1 MTKEQAERDM
11 SKAEDQITSGDKT
24 LDAYREKLGFH
35 TEKEFQQV
43 QRQHQ
48 TDYPGLLEKNRQIRG
63 HIHQERKVLE
73 KAETAHQNA
82 FVRQVASLLF

>member
-11 SKAEDQITSGDKT
+11 SKAEDQIKSRNKT
-24 LDAYREKLGFH
+24 LDSYREKLGFH
-35 TEKEFQQV
+35 TEKEFQQM

-48 TDYPGLLEKNRQIRG
+48 TDYPSLLEKNRQIRG

-73 KAETAHQNA
+73 KAEIAHLNA
-82 FVRQVASLLF
+82 FVRFIS